1 MKNMANIITTNID
14 NSNNNLDNGNL
25 LPFLPPSPNKK
36 IINNINEPN
45 FKINNNNNVTT
56 VVNELTDD
64 HIENINKN
72 DGFLVSPTNSE
83 VSSMNDNNFNEEN
96 IKKNTDTDTDT
107 DVAKEN
113 IIKNITEITTIINSE
128 IAPIVDTVV
137 IPKKNEDVQKKYSK
151 KLNPNIFLYIS

>member
-25 LPFLPPSPNKK
+25 LPFLPPSPTKK
-36 IINNINEPN
+36 TINNNNEPN

-56 VVNELTDD
+56 VTTVVNELTDN

-83 VSSMNDNNFNEEN
+83 VSSMNDNIFNEEN

-107 DVAKEN
+107 DTTKEN
-113 IIKNITEITTIINSE
+113 IIENTTEIATIINSE
-128 IAPIVDTVV
+128 IAPIVDTVDTVDTVV
-137 IPKKNEDVQKKYSK
+137 IPKKKRGRPKKH
-151 KLNPNIFLYIS
+151 N